1 MTDIA
6 VLTNAPAPSQVLG
19 CIGEQFTEGDEVCGI
34 AVNIRPKGDRIE
46 LWTRTASNEAAQT
59 SIGKELKQFL
69 DIPDQMKLGYSVFV
83 SDNTAAVHVL
93 CGIPMHVISG

>member
-6 VLTNAPAPSQVLG
+6 VLTNALAPPSQVLG

-83 SDNTAAVHVL
+83 SD
-93 CGIPMHVISG
+93 I